1 MKKVKIS
8 LDDLLV
14 VLEAMRETAGTQD
27 ILFFEFNGM
36 PAICDAEDPD
46 NIVTFQSVSETGE
59 VDTDEEIVH

>member
-14 VLEAMRETAGTQD
+14 VLEAMKETAGTKD

-36 PAICDAEDPD
+36 PALCDAEDPD
-46 NIVTFQSVSETGE
+46 NIITFQSVSETGE
-59 VDTDEEIVH
+59 VNEEDEVIH